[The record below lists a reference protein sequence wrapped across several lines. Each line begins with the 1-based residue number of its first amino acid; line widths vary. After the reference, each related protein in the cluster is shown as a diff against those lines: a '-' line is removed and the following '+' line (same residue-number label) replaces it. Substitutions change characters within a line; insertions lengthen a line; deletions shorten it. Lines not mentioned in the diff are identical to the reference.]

1 MLKILLKL
9 LHLLLYIFIPTGF
22 LVYYYSI
29 NFNNDETSL
38 LVRISFSF
46 AFLLYLIVSP
56 IIVWSNFPKKPIKIL
71 LLFVPYLLNGLFF
84 VIRPFN
90 SGQFV
95 ENLFIQNSAVMASIA
110 LGLVLLVLI
119 EPYSKTMTNLQYIK
133 KHPETLIGL
142 VVLAI
147 PFVSIVFLLFQ
158 SWHLLQG
165 PAAINFSQLYFLF
178 MLANTSIIFYK
189 SMK

>member
-71 LLFVPYLLNGLFF
+71 LLFVLYLLNGLFF